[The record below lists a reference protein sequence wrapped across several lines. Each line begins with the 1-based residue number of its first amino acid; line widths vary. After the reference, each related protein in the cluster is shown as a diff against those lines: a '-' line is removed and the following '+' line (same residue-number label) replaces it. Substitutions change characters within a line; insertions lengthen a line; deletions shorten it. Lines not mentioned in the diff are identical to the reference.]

1 MKVFM
6 ATAMTSTSFNRD
18 VDYSKAEAIRFVVQ
32 DFKLRRWSSSDVELD
47 SKINYSEEDEN
58 VKMELGCKP
67 RVLFLES
74 SFVGLEVLYFLND
87 MVGVF

>member
-32 DFKLRRWSSSDVELD
+32 DFKLRRWSSSAVELD
-47 SKINYSEEDEN
+47 SKTIRKKT
-58 VKMELGCKP
+58 KM
-67 RVLFLES
+67 
-74 SFVGLEVLYFLND
+74 
-87 MVGVF
+87 